1 MPRQANAVDFWRGF
15 ALVSIFVNHIPGIWF
30 ERLTHRNFSISDS
43 AELFVFL
50 AGWSLGLLVSS
61 RSAATNSA
69 LLVFR
74 LGGRAVTIYAAQIL
88 ISSLALALL
97 ASAAY
102 AFDNPLI
109 LEWHNAAAIFQDPAL
124 THIGL
129 VLLSHHLGYFDIL
142 PLYVVLMLTAPAI
155 AMLDRFAR
163 PVLLPV
169 SFALYFAAMVVPF
182 TARTWP
188 VEGQWFFNPFTWQTM
203 FVLGFVLSRN
213 TGVGAIVRR
222 HIDGIRI
229 AALPLVAVTAVMVV
243 WNWFPDPTALP
254 EPKLLFLNG
263 KSFLTP
269 IRLLQ
274 FLALIAV
281 FSAMYRVFAPH
292 VPWLTEFLSSLGRN
306 SLNVFCVASVLS
318 LVGQIIRYRYAG
330 SVIVDTLVVFVGI
343 SLLWMTATVSEWRE
357 RQKSQV

>member
-1 MPRQANAVDFWRGF
+1 MPRQANAVDFWRGY
-15 ALVSIFVNHIPGIWF
+15 ALVSIFVNHVPGIWY
-30 ERLTHRNFSISDS
+30 ERLTHRNLSISDS

-88 ISSLALALL
+88 ISSIALALL

-109 LEWHNAAAIFQDPAL
+109 LEWHNAAAIFQEPAL

-163 PVLLPV
+163 PALLPL
-169 SFALYFAAMVVPF
+169 SFALYFAALLVPF

-188 VEGQWFFNPFTWQTM
+188 VEGQWFFNPFTWQCM
-203 FVLGFVLSRN
+203 FVLGFVLSRDM
-213 TGVGAIVRR
+213 GVGAIVRR
-222 HIDGIRI
+222 HIGALRI
-229 AALPLVAVTAVMVV
+229 AALPIVLVTAFMVV

-281 FSAMYRVFAPH
+281 FSTTYRLFAPQL
-292 VPWLTEFLSSLGRN
+292 PWLAEFLSSLGRN

-318 LVGQIIRYRYAG
+318 LVGQIIRYRYTA
-330 SVIVDTLVVFVGI
+330 SFLVDTVVVVVGV
-343 SLLWMTATVSEWRE
+343 SLLWLTATVSEWRE
-357 RQKSQV
+357 RQKSQS

>member
-1 MPRQANAVDFWRGF
+1 
-15 ALVSIFVNHIPGIWF
+15 
-30 ERLTHRNFSISDS
+30 
-43 AELFVFL
+43 
-50 AGWSLGLLVSS
+50 
-61 RSAATNSA
+61 
-69 LLVFR
+69 
-74 LGGRAVTIYAAQIL
+74 
-88 ISSLALALL
+88 
-97 ASAAY
+97 
-102 AFDNPLI
+102 
-109 LEWHNAAAIFQDPAL
+109 
-124 THIGL
+124 
-129 VLLSHHLGYFDIL
+129 
-142 PLYVVLMLTAPAI
+142 MLTAPAI

-163 PVLLPV
+163 PVLLPL
-169 SFALYFAAMVVPF
+169 SFALYFAALMVPF

-213 TGVGAIVRR
+213 TGLGAIVRR

-229 AALPLVAVTAVMVV
+229 AALPLVLVTALMVV

-281 FSAMYRVFAPH
+281 FSAMYRRFAPH
-292 VPWLTEFLSSLGRN
+292 VPWLTEFLSSMGRN

-330 SVIVDTLVVFVGI
+330 SFMVDTLVVFVGV
-343 SLLWMTATVSEWRE
+343 SLLWVTATVSEWRE
-357 RQKSQV
+357 RQKAQD